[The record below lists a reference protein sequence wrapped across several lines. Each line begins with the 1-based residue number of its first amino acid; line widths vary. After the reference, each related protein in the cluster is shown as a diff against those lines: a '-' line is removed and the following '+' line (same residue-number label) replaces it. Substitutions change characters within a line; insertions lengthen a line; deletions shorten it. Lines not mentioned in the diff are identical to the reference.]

1 MPGAP
6 TRLIAKK
13 KWTRRDLL
21 KLAQVG
27 GVGAVG
33 AGLAFGG
40 RADAEVE
47 TRRGVCRLCTMHC
60 GIVATL
66 KGGKLARIDGDL
78 KSNTSGFVCL
88 NGQGYREL
96 LASRAR
102 IHTPLVRKGDHFEP
116 VDWESAI
123 ALVAERL
130 LAIRA
135 KKGPASI
142 AFETGWPF
150 VRHPLVPYIQRLCDA
165 LGTPN
170 LATVASLCEASGR
183 MGRAL
188 VHGSNYW
195 PMMQKAK
202 TLVIWGA
209 NPAHAAGPYF
219 HQVVAAAKS
228 PRALIVIDPVRTEV
242 AAHATHHLMPRP
254 GTDGALALG
263 ILRILIEEDRVKIPV
278 PPADLADLGR
288 LAAAYT
294 PAEVERLTT
303 VPAQQLETVARI
315 LSENGPTAIWDG
327 LGVEHHEN
335 GVQTVR
341 AISVI
346 YSLCGGLEA
355 TAEARPGEI
364 DWHTPEPMPP
374 RPSIPAIG
382 AVEFPV
388 FHAFQRQAQKQR
400 FPAAIEAGEL
410 SALVLVGSNAL
421 LTAPGSARLR
431 AAVDKLDLLVVVDP
445 FLTASA
451 EHADVVLPA
460 TTFGEDAPLS
470 LPGGEG
476 AWPDDKLI
484 FSLAR
489 ALGFAA
495 SFPWQ
500 TLAEAEQARRG
511 PHKSK
516 GTPLDPSTLT
526 IRSAVLEEAGQPG
539 LPVWTPPSDAPSPE
553 FPLILVAGPRTRA
566 FINSQLREAP
576 SVRAKMPRPLAR
588 LNPAAAAARGIADG
602 DPVIVRTK
610 VGSVQFWAELSGDIH
625 PEVVVVPHGWAE
637 ANANLLTDLSGLD
650 PISGFPAFRSR
661 ACQIARS

>member
-6 TRLIAKK
+6 TRVIAKK

-27 GVGAVG
+27 GVAAAG
-33 AGLAFGG
+33 AGLALAG

-66 KGGKLARIDGDL
+66 KGGKITRIDGDL

-88 NGQGYREL
+88 NGQGYREVL
-96 LASRAR
+96 QSRAR
-102 IHTPLVRKGDHFEP
+102 LHHPLIRQGDHFEP
-116 VDWESAI
+116 TDWETAI
-123 ALVAERL
+123 GLVAERL

-195 PMMQKAK
+195 PIMQKAK
-202 TLVIWGA
+202 TLVVWGA

-263 ILRILIEEDRVKIPV
+263 ILRLLIEEDRVKIPV
-278 PPADLADLGR
+278 PPQDLADLAL
-288 LAAAYT
+288 LAAPYT
-294 PAEVERLTT
+294 PAEVERLTSVKEDQVRVVT
-303 VPAQQLETVARI
+303 RI
-315 LSENGPTAIWDG
+315 LSDNGPTAIWDG

-341 AISVI
+341 AISLI

-364 DWHTPEPMPP
+364 DWYTPEPMPP
-374 RPSIPAIG
+374 RPAVPAIG
-382 AVEFPV
+382 AQEFPV

-410 SALVLVGSNAL
+410 SALVLVASNAL
-421 LTAPGSARLR
+421 LTAPGSARLK
-431 AAVDKLDLLVVVDP
+431 AAVDKLDLLVVIDP

-451 EHADVVLPA
+451 ERADVVLPA
-460 TTFGEDAPLS
+460 TTFGEDAPLA

-484 FSLAR
+484 FSLGR
-489 ALGFAA
+489 ALGFTAA
-495 SFPWQ
+495 FPWQ
-500 TLAEAEQARRG
+500 TLAEAEAARRG
-511 PHKSK
+511 PRKPK
-516 GTPLDPSTLT
+516 GAALDASTLT
-526 IRSAVLEEAGQPG
+526 IRNPILEAAGQPG
-539 LPVWTPPSDAPSPE
+539 LPVWTPPTDAPSPDY
-553 FPLILVAGPRTRA
+553 PLILVAGPRTRA
-566 FINSQLREAP
+566 FINSQLRDAP

-588 LNPAAAAARGIADG
+588 IHPSVAAARGIAEG
-602 DPVIVRTK
+602 DPVMVRTK
-610 VGSVQFWAELSGDIH
+610 VGAVQFWAELSGDIH
-625 PEVVVVPHGWAE
+625 PEIVVVPHGWAE
-637 ANANLLTDLSGLD
+637 ANANLLTDVSGLD

-661 ACQIARS
+661 ACQILRA